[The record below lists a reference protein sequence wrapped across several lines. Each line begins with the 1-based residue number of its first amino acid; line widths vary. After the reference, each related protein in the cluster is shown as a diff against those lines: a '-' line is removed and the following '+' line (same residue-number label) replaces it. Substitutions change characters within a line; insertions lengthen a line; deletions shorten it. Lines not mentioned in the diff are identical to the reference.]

1 MIRSLPNTKAYTLCY
16 KMAMYFY
23 FALMFSPLLI
33 VSVLAFNDSVF
44 TSLPWGGFTLD
55 WFTANGPDRI
65 GFFHD
70 SRNINGVITS
80 FNTAI
85 FVSLLTVIVGTLAA
99 FLFEQEEFVG
109 KKYLFFLFI
118 APLVVPGVIL
128 GISILSFS
136 NSLSMFIEGIV
147 GINNS
152 SSSLYVKILS
162 PGFWLVVLGQS
173 TYITPFVTLVVIAR
187 LKKFDRTLEE
197 AAYNLGANRFGVIWH
212 ITLRFLSPAMIA
224 GGAVAFVL
232 SFDNFNTTLF
242 LVGSQ
247 PTMPITLFTQ
257 VRDGS
262 TPVVNAI
269 SVLIITVVCLA
280 AAINLFLADRKA
292 RKNIRQAAAQF

>member
-1 MIRSLPNTKAYTLCY
+1 MIRSLPNSKTYSLGYRALIAY
-16 KMAMYFY
+16 Y
-23 FALMFSPLLI
+23 FAMMFAPLA
-33 VSVLAFNDSVF
+33 VVCFLAFNDSVF
-44 TSLPWGGFTLD
+44 TSLPWMGFSLD
-55 WFTANGPDRI
+55 WFVSEGPERI

-70 SRNINGVITS
+70 ARNMGGVVTS
-80 FNTAI
+80 FYTAF
-85 FVSLLTVIVGTLAA
+85 FVTLLTLVIGTLAA
-99 FLFEQEEFVG
+99 FLFEQEEFIG
-109 KKYLFFLFI
+109 KKYLYFLLI

-136 NSLSMFIEGIV
+136 NSMGTFVESNTG
-147 GINNS
+147 
-152 SSSLYVKILS
+152 LYLKIFA

-173 TYITPFVTLVVIAR
+173 TYITPYVTLVVMAR

-197 AAYNLGANRFGVIWH
+197 AAYNLGANRFDVIWH
-212 ITLRFLSPAMIA
+212 ITLKFLKPAIIA

-242 LVGSQ
+242 LVGSE

-269 SVLIITVVCLA
+269 SVLIVAVVCVIA
-280 AAINLFLADRKA
+280 VINLIWAHRKQ
-292 RKNIRQAAAQF
+292 KIR

>member
-1 MIRSLPNTKAYTLCY
+1 MIRSLPNSRTYSIGYRAMIAY
-16 KMAMYFY
+16 Y
-23 FALMFSPLLI
+23 FAMMFAPLAVVCL
-33 VSVLAFNDSVF
+33 LAFNDSVF
-44 TSLPWGGFTLD
+44 TSLPWMGFTLD
-55 WFTANGPDRI
+55 WFIGEGPEKM
-65 GFFHD
+65 GFFND
-70 SRNINGVITS
+70 TRNMNGVLTS
-80 FNTAI
+80 FTTAF
-85 FVSLLTVIVGTLAA
+85 FVTILTLVIGTLAA

-109 KKYLFFLFI
+109 KKYLYFLLI

-136 NSLSMFIEGIV
+136 NSMGGFVEANTG
-147 GINNS
+147 
-152 SSSLYVKILS
+152 LYLKIFA

-173 TYITPFVTLVVIAR
+173 TYITPYVTLVVMAR

-197 AAYNLGANRFGVIWH
+197 AAYNLGANRFEVIWH
-212 ITLRFLSPAMIA
+212 ITLKFLKPAIIA

-242 LVGSQ
+242 LVGSE

-269 SVLIITVVCLA
+269 SVLIVAGVCIIA
-280 AAINLFLADRKA
+280 VINLLWAHRKQ
-292 RKNIRQAAAQF
+292 KVQ

>member
-1 MIRSLPNTKAYTLCY
+1 MIRSLPNSKTYSLGYRALIAY
-16 KMAMYFY
+16 Y
-23 FALMFSPLLI
+23 FAMMFAPL
-33 VSVLAFNDSVF
+33 VVVCVLAFNDSVF
-44 TSLPWGGFTLD
+44 TSLPWNGFTLD
-55 WFTANGPDRI
+55 WFIGEGPERI
-65 GFFHD
+65 GFFND
-70 SRNINGVITS
+70 SRNMNGVVIS
-80 FNTAI
+80 FYTAI
-85 FVSLLTVIVGTLAA
+85 FVTILTVIIGTLAA
-99 FLFEQEEFVG
+99 FLFEQEEFMG
-109 KKYLFFLFI
+109 KKCLYFLLI

-136 NSLSMFIEGIV
+136 NTLGTYIETNTG
-147 GINNS
+147 
-152 SSSLYVKILS
+152 LYLKIFA

-173 TYITPFVTLVVIAR
+173 TYITPYVTLVVMAR

-197 AAYNLGANRFGVIWH
+197 AAYNLGANRLEVIWH
-212 ITLRFLSPAMIA
+212 ITLKFLRPAMIA

-269 SVLIITVVCLA
+269 SVLIVAVVCMVA
-280 AAINLFLADRKA
+280 VINLILAHRKHA
-292 RKNIRQAAAQF
+292 VR

>member
-1 MIRSLPNTKAYTLCY
+1 MIRSLPNTKVYTGCY
-16 KMAMYFY
+16 KLAIYFY
-23 FALMFSPLLI
+23 FALMFSPLVI
-33 VSVLAFNDSVF
+33 VAVLAFNDSIF
-44 TSLPWGGFTLD
+44 TSLPWEGFTLD
-55 WFTANGPDRI
+55 WFVANGPDRV

-85 FVSLLTVIVGTLAA
+85 FVSILTVIVGTLAA

-147 GINNS
+147 GIENS
-152 SSSLYVKILS
+152 TSSSLHMKILS
-162 PGFWLVVLGQS
+162 PGFWLVILGQS

-187 LKKFDRTLEE
+187 LKRFDRTLEE
-197 AAYNLGANRFGVIWH
+197 AAYNLGANRFEVIWY

-242 LVGSQ
+242 LVGSN

-269 SVLIITVVCLA
+269 SVLIITAVCIV
-280 AAINLFLADRKA
+280 AAINLYLADRKA
-292 RKNIRQAAAQF
+292 KKK

>member
-1 MIRSLPNTKAYTLCY
+1 MSA
-16 KMAMYFY
+16 
-23 FALMFSPLLI
+23 I
-33 VSVLAFNDSVF
+33 VCCVLAFNDSIF
-44 TSLPWGGFTLD
+44 TSLPWQGFTFD
-55 WFTANGPDRI
+55 WFVGDGPEKT
-65 GFFHD
+65 GFFND
-70 SRNINGVITS
+70 SRNISGVIVS
-80 FNTAI
+80 IKTAI
-85 FVSLLTVIVGTLAA
+85 FVSILTVAIGTLAA
-99 FLFEQEEFVG
+99 FLFEQEEFIG

-128 GISILSFS
+128 GISILSFT
-136 NSLSMFIEGIV
+136 NSLSLFIEGIV
-147 GINNS
+147 GIENS
-152 SSSLYVKILS
+152 TSTSLHMKILM

-173 TYITPFVTLVVIAR
+173 TYITPYVTLVVMAR

-197 AAYNLGANRFGVIWH
+197 AAYNLGANRFQVIYH

-242 LVGSQ
+242 LVGSE

-269 SVLIITVVCLA
+269 SVIIVAAVCIVA
-280 AAINLFLADRKA
+280 VFNLMYESRKA
-292 RKNIRQAAAQF
+292 KKIHR